1 MGEKNIEEARENIIA
16 IHTELIGARID
27 ADNEQ
32 ANQECVDIGDELH
45 PDFEVQHPEFFFQWD
60 LPARPAVTSYKQIDL
75 WDSKT
80 IRERFRKLDPDQ
92 QYVADLYV
100 KYARTLKL
108 AQKGFCTFPDPPFLV
123 IEGDG

>member
-1 MGEKNIEEARENIIA
+1 M
-16 IHTELIGARID
+16 
-27 ADNEQ
+27 
-32 ANQECVDIGDELH
+32 
-45 PDFEVQHPEFFFQWD
+45 
-60 LPARPAVTSYKQIDL
+60 PARPAVTSYKQIDL

-108 AQKGFCTFPDPPFLV
+108 AQKGFCTFIFTFNGAWW
-123 IEGDG
+123 EGGAEGL